1 MKTFTVFMLILFVF
15 SANAAETTKKKK
27 FSKTQELSFDAAD
40 VDGQVRSPDG
50 SYVQQKKG
58 IKFLPV
64 YKVEKR
70 FDKNIKESVEY
81 LR

>member
-1 MKTFTVFMLILFVF
+1 MKILIVILALMF
-15 SANAAETTKKKK
+15 SATALAEKRKSTR
-27 FSKTQELSFDAAD
+27 KTQEVNFDGAD
-40 VDGQVRSPDG
+40 IDGQVRSPDG
-50 SYVQQKKG
+50 AYVQQKKG